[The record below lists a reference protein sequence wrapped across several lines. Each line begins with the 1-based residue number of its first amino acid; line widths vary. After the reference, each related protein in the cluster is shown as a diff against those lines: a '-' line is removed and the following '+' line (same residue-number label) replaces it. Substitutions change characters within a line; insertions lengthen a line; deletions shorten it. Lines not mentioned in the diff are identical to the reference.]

1 MRCSH
6 TIIAIYLTYLS
17 SNPTRIRLTYSHL
30 APVKHCHLPKK
41 WLFQLNIINASSSMV
56 MLSMRLYKP
65 LLHCLLAK
73 FNQAYVRAADCI
85 TKSLLGK
92 TTSKH
97 FLKQIAKSWI
107 KRRNC
112 SVERSDEQ
120 KINSLFR
127 VETLNVICDITG
139 IQRF

>member
-30 APVKHCHLPKK
+30 ALVKHCHLPKK
-41 WLFQLNIINASSSMV
+41 WLIQLNFINASSSMV
-56 MLSMRLYKP
+56 MSFISLYKP

-73 FNQAYVRAADCI
+73 MSQAYVREADYT
-85 TKSLLGK
+85 TKSFLGK

-112 SVERSDEQ
+112 PVERSDEQ
-120 KINSLFR
+120 KINPWF
-127 VETLNVICDITG
+127 
-139 IQRF
+139 